1 MGIELGLYIYCQM
14 GRGRIMFIKRN
25 HYQSLLDAKKKLNA
39 IEKIIK
45 RTEEDNVSIQSKKDT
60 ITIGKLIGLD
70 KFIG

>member
-1 MGIELGLYIYCQM
+1 MLIN
-14 GRGRIMFIKRN
+14 RS

-60 ITIGKLIGLD
+60 MTIGKLIGLD